1 MRVDGSGHPLEFRVL
16 GPLQVLR
23 HGAPVTITA
32 PKLRTLLGCLLLNA
46 GTVVP
51 AHRLIQRLWE
61 DAPAS
66 GGRNA
71 LQVYVTRLR
80 DVLRGLQAIEA
91 HDGGYTLVP
100 PPMALDLERFNHLA
114 AQART
119 ATDAEAEL
127 EFLRRAAALWRGPI
141 LGDLNAGSLHTT
153 DVPLRQERCLDVLE
167 RRFELELEHGS
178 VRAVIPDLTGL
189 LADFPLREN
198 LRGHLMRALA
208 SDGRR
213 VEALESFR
221 SFASDL
227 RTEFGLEPGSE
238 ISAVH
243 QVILTGSPTPRQA
256 TPHRVPH
263 QLPSPA
269 TDFVG
274 QAALLAD
281 TEHALRAGGTP
292 AVVLSGPPGIGKSA
306 VALHLASRLRDRFP
320 DGLLYACLD
329 GARAEPTEPADV
341 LLSFILAL
349 SPGTLVPASRAA
361 RGARFRE
368 LVSGRRILIVLD
380 DVGDIEQIRELLP
393 STTDAAVLITSR
405 HPLLGLPHALR
416 VPVPPL
422 TADEGAALLR
432 GMIGEHRASA
442 EPAETA
448 DIVTSCGGMPLALRV
463 AGIRLQAHPDASLS
477 LLAGRLRDNR
487 GRLSEFEAGPTSVR
501 STLALS
507 YTALAAPART
517 AFRRLGLLRAGT
529 FAAWTLGT
537 LTDSSNGERL
547 VEHLLTAGMIEPAG
561 IDTTGE
567 PRYRAHDLIALY
579 ARGLAA
585 QESEAANR
593 QACSHM
599 LDTMTLLGNAA
610 PAETRLP
617 GALPPDPADNCHSG
631 LTPHEIARLAGTVG
645 ACASAERRQIMVT
658 VKWACRYGWVRR
670 AAAMADSVL
679 PLIEPT
685 FDIDQLIDTYTTIR
699 AAALNAGEERI
710 AWRAEYHRANL
721 LQHSEPAEAAGLFRD
736 CAQAFHRLGAVTEL
750 DHALAGIGPPLTQA
764 HLDTTATADCC

>member
-1 MRVDGSGHPLEFRVL
+1 M
-16 GPLQVLR
+16 
-23 HGAPVTITA
+23 TITA

-61 DAPAS
+61 DAPSS

-80 DVLRGLQAIEA
+80 DILRGLQAIESRG
-91 HDGGYTLVP
+91 GGYTLVP
-100 PPMALDLERFNHLA
+100 PPMTLDLERFDSLA

-119 ATDAEAEL
+119 TTDAGAEL
-127 EFLRRAAALWRGPI
+127 GFLREAAALWRGPI
-141 LGDLNAGSLHTT
+141 LEDLNSGSLHTT
-153 DVPLRQERCLDVLE
+153 DVPLRQERCLDALE
-167 RRFELELEHGS
+167 RRFELEVDHGS
-178 VRAVIPDLTGL
+178 PRAVIPDLAGL
-189 LADFPLREN
+189 VADFPLREN

-213 VEALESFR
+213 IEALESFR
-221 SFASDL
+221 TFASDL
-227 RTEFGLEPGSE
+227 RTEFGLEPGSG
-238 ISAVH
+238 ISAIH
-243 QVILTGSPTPRQA
+243 RAILTGAPPPTPPQTA
-256 TPHRVPH
+256 LYRVLD

-269 TDFVG
+269 ADFVG
-274 QAALLAD
+274 RAALLAD
-281 TEHALRAGGTP
+281 TENALRVRGTP

-306 VALHLASRLRDRFP
+306 VALHLAGRLRSRFP
-320 DGLLYACLD
+320 DGRLYACLD

-341 LLSFILAL
+341 LLSFLLAL
-349 SPGTLVPASRAA
+349 SPDTVVPASRAA

-368 LVSGRRILIVLD
+368 LIAGKRILVVLD

-393 STTDAAVLITSR
+393 SGSGPAVLITSR
-405 HPLLGLPHALR
+405 HPLLGLPHAFR
-416 VPVPPL
+416 VAVPPL
-422 TADEGAALLR
+422 SADEGTTLLR
-432 GMIGEHRASA
+432 GMIGGHRVSA

-448 DIVTSCGGMPLALRV
+448 DVVTSCGGMPLALRV

-487 GRLSEFEAGPTSVR
+487 GRLSELEAGPTSVR
-501 STLALS
+501 ATLALS
-507 YTALAAPART
+507 YTALTPPART

-537 LTDSSNGERL
+537 LTDGSNGERL
-547 VEHLLTAGMIEPAG
+547 VEHLLTAGMLEPAG
-561 IDTTGE
+561 IDATGE

-579 ARGLAA
+579 ARGLAG
-585 QESEAANR
+585 QENETATR

-599 LDTMTLLGNAA
+599 LDTMTLLGKAA

-617 GALPPDPADNCHSG
+617 GTLPPDPTENHHSG
-631 LTPHEIARLAGTVG
+631 LTPHEITRLARTVG
-645 ACASAERRQIMVT
+645 ACASAERRQIMIT

-670 AAAMADSVL
+670 AAAMTDFVL

-685 FDIDQLIDTYTTIR
+685 FDIDQLIDTYTTLR
-699 AAALNAGEERI
+699 TAALNTGEERI

-721 LQHSEPAEAAGLFRD
+721 VQPSQPAEAARLFRD
-736 CAQAFHRLGAVTEL
+736 CAQAFHRLGAATEL
-750 DHALAGIGPPLTQA
+750 DHALARIGPPLARQG
-764 HLDTTATADCC
+764 HDTTATADCC